1 MKRASFVTARL
12 MEHWAHGLDIR
23 AAVGAEAVDT
33 ARLRHVAWIGYNA
46 LPYAFGV
53 AGITAPD
60 GHTLRLDL
68 TGPNGEAWSYGPS
81 DATDT
86 ISGPAGVWCRRAT
99 QRLAADA
106 PEVSA
111 LKADGPLAELALAN
125 ARAFL

>member
-23 AAVGAEAVDT
+23 AGLGVDAVDT

-53 AGITAPD
+53 ADIKAPD

-68 TGPNGEAWSYGPS
+68 TGPAGEPWTYGPA
-81 DATDT
+81 DATDV

-99 QRLAADA
+99 QRITPAEAT
-106 PEVSA
+106 A
-111 LKADGPLAELALAN
+111 LTAEGPLAELAVAN
-125 ARAFL
+125 ARSFL